1 VHRRFWKKAN
11 AKPSRA
17 IKTLKWR
24 ISKIL
29 RLRQICFK
37 YLDLGVTDGIEKIL
51 FAIIFRES
59 QQSRS
64 PDHRL
69 FV

>member
-1 VHRRFWKKAN
+1 
-11 AKPSRA
+11 
-17 IKTLKWR
+17 
-24 ISKIL
+24 
-29 RLRQICFK
+29 LRQICFK